1 MKRLFFSLLFLL
13 PVALSAELLGPDQTL
28 TDLEFEDQHGRRHTL
43 SEDLRFLIF
52 SADMDG
58 GKLIHRW
65 MQDRNDEFLARQG
78 IALLADI
85 HRMPF
90 LISKAIA
97 LPRMRD
103 YSYSLLLIQ
112 EEDRGSIYPHR
123 EGSVTILVLNN
134 LAIKSIHHASTV
146 DELQTVLDKNR

>member
-13 PVALSAELLGPDQTL
+13 PVALSAELLGPNQTL
-28 TDLEFEDQHGRRHTL
+28 TDLEFEDQHGRSHTL

-65 MQDRNDEFLARQG
+65 MQDRNDEFLARQR

-103 YSYSLLLIQ
+103 YNYSLLLIQ
-112 EEDRGSIYPHR
+112 EEGRGSIYPQKA
-123 EGSVTILVLNN
+123 GAVTILVLNR
-134 LAIKSIHHASTV
+134 LAVQSIHHASSV
-146 DELQTVLDKNR
+146 EELQAVLDTNR